1 VEVLLTSG
9 DRSSH
14 STNAWIWAV
23 ATRETIATLDLD
35 GLDPTL
41 IQDSAD
47 TLNLYIATLPAGQT
61 DFSILGGFGDLL
73 DSVDGTG
80 IVVVGTIPANV
91 QETAAAGID
100 VRKFAPA
107 AISGETGADQDLPR
121 LEEGDVYG
129 LSDEVDPDGI
139 LATITDLQGTS
150 STDGT
155 GIGTRQYLQPGN
167 VIAAE
172 YLFRKLE
179 SYGLE
184 VHYED
189 FISPEGTLA
198 SNIVAEIPG
207 RDDSAIYGV
216 MAHFDS
222 IAETFAIAPG
232 ADDNATGVAAALE
245 IARILSGYELE
256 HPVHIIFVNA
266 EETGIVGS
274 RYFAASA
281 VRNQVPYEGIFNLD
295 SIGSARQGQLV
306 WLNSDST
313 SEWMMALMIRIN
325 EAYGL
330 GQDIQARVNPQIVA
344 DDNRL
349 REQGFESILVARE
362 LFGTSPYHHTSG
374 DTLENMSVPNTTSA
388 TQLVLL
394 TIASLVIP

>member
-1 VEVLLTSG
+1 ML
-9 DRSSH
+9 R
-14 STNAWIWAV
+14 
-23 ATRETIATLDLD
+23 
-35 GLDPTL
+35 
-41 IQDSAD
+41 DSAD

-61 DFSILGGFGDLL
+61 DFSILGGFGELL
-73 DSVDGTG
+73 DSVDRTG
-80 IVVVGTIPANV
+80 IVMVGELPANV
-91 QETAAAGID
+91 KGTAAAGID

-107 AISGETGADQDLPR
+107 ASADQSAEKQDLPR
-121 LEEGDVYG
+121 LEEGDIYG
-129 LSDEVDPDGI
+129 LSEDVNSDGI

-179 SYGLE
+179 AYGLD

-281 VRNQVPYEGIFNLD
+281 VTNKIPYEGIFNLD

-306 WLNSDST
+306 WLNSDSN

-330 GQDIQARVNPQIVA
+330 GQDIQARINPQIVA

-374 DTLENMSVPNTTSA
+374 DTLENMSVPNTASA